1 MHNLEQEID
10 QPVYHRAAAVHEIEP
25 IQTEPARFAMAA
37 HFRGSLALDPAAQ
50 QCNPGRVD
58 PAEALGGQ
66 IKSFDERQP
75 VTGTEN
81 AFKGGRA
88 DIVFQTV
95 KPGRS
100 RRFAEARLQLRSR
113 VRREVPGNPRFR
125 RPSRKSCRAPRTSR
139 SMILSEGDVD

>member
-1 MHNLEQEID
+1 MHDLEQEIH
-10 QPVYHRAAAVHEIEP
+10 QPIYHRAAAVHEIER

-37 HFRGSLALDPAAQ
+37 HFRAGLALDPAAQ

-75 VTGTEN
+75 GAGTEN
-81 AFKGGRA
+81 AFKRGRA

-100 RRFAEARLQLRSR
+100 RRFAQARLQLRSR
-113 VRREVPGNPRFR
+113 IRREVPGNRGQKAFEEIMPRAADQPLHDFVR
-125 RPSRKSCRAPRTSR
+125 
-139 SMILSEGDVD
+139 GNVD